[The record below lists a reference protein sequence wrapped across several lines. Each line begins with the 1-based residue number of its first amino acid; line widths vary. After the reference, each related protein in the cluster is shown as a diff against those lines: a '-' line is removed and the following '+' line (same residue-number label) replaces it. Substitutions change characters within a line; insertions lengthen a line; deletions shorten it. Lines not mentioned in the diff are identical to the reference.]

1 MLDNAIIKELRTILL
16 DGLLALGKS
25 NIKVKQ
31 AYQPTEQGI
40 NTAPT
45 IYLFKISDERVGY
58 PFRNDK
64 WDVPNSLMVHT
75 ELVPYVTTFQIS
87 ALVKQVPNSTTAET
101 ASDLVSYASYI
112 LQSESALKYLRSKE
126 LGLLPIKNIRN
137 LYFIDS
143 ENQYE
148 ANPSFDFQISHKQ
161 VIVTSTPVI
170 ETIELNIERI

>member
-1 MLDNAIIKELRTILL
+1 MLDNALIKELRTTLL
-16 DGLLALGKS
+16 TGLTSLGKTTV
-25 NIKVKQ
+25 KVKQ
-31 AYQPTEQGI
+31 AYQPTEQGV

-58 PFRNDK
+58 PYREDH

-75 ELVPYVTTFQIS
+75 EFVPYVTTFQVG
-87 ALVKQVPNSTTAET
+87 ALVKQVPNSITAET
-101 ASDLVSYASYI
+101 ASDLVNYASYI
-112 LQSESALKYLRSKE
+112 LQSEAALNYLRSKD
-126 LGLLPIKNIRN
+126 LGILPIKNIRN

-148 ANPSFDFQISHKQ
+148 ASPSFDFQISHKQ